1 MNDWVL
7 ILILLVAI
15 MVVIGIVL
23 TVVAWKKRKE
33 RGYKEVDFRAFF
45 IMGIAFLPVG
55 VVFMIV
61 FSQTDISFLPGLPMF
76 LLGLIYLIIG
86 LTNRDKRKKSVGG
99 DK

>member
-1 MNDWVL
+1 MDDWVL

-86 LTNRDKRKKSVGG
+86 LANRDKWKKSVG
-99 DK
+99 DDT